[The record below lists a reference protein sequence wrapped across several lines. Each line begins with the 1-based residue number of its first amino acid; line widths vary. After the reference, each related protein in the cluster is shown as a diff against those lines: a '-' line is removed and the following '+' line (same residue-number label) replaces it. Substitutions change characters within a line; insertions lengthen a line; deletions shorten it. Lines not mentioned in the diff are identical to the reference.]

1 MISVIIP
8 MYNSR
13 KTIGSCLQSIMDQT
27 YDDLEIIVVDDGSMD
42 NGGEIVQEMAS
53 RDGRIRYIRKNN
65 GGVSSARNR
74 GIDECHGE
82 YICFVD
88 SDDTV
93 TTDYISSMYT
103 TMMETKSDIVMCGY
117 LEVYKD
123 KISYHVIPKNV
134 FSTLQGKMVTDFFT
148 LSHFAYSPCLKVFR
162 TEIINQ
168 HHLRFREDMVLAE
181 DQHFNYRYYAFCK
194 SIAFVNAPNYIYVK
208 QDASLSSAVTV
219 QTFLN
224 EAENLVCMA
233 NYIES
238 NGIEKGEKI
247 VADYLCYCVWRYI
260 FIPGE
265 SNTKADALKRLKA
278 LRRPKIRV
286 KMNNWREQMIFDL
299 IYYRMYTV
307 LYFLIKGRLSYNR
320 SRRFHKG
327 T

>member
-1 MISVIIP
+1 M
-8 MYNSR
+8 
-13 KTIGSCLQSIMDQT
+13 
-27 YDDLEIIVVDDGSMD
+27 
-42 NGGEIVQEMAS
+42 
-53 RDGRIRYIRKNN
+53 
-65 GGVSSARNR
+65 
-74 GIDECHGE
+74 
-82 YICFVD
+82 
-88 SDDTV
+88 
-93 TTDYISSMYT
+93 
-103 TMMETKSDIVMCGY
+103 
-117 LEVYKD
+117 
-123 KISYHVIPKNV
+123 
-134 FSTLQGKMVTDFFT
+134 
-148 LSHFAYSPCLKVFR
+148 
-162 TEIINQ
+162 
-168 HHLRFREDMVLAE
+168 
-181 DQHFNYRYYAFCK
+181 
-194 SIAFVNAPNYIYVK
+194 NAPNYIYVK

-320 SRRFHKG
+320 SRRSHKG